1 MRKILLSLLFLLSIT
16 AAAQNIPSRPNP
28 PRLVNDY
35 ANIIGDRQE
44 QALERKLVIYNDTT
58 STQICVITVSD
69 LGNYPVAQYAYEI
82 GEKWGVGNKENNGA
96 LILVKPKND
105 NGKGQVSIQVGYGLE
120 PFVTDAMSKRIIEQ
134 KMIPAFKE
142 NDYYTGIN
150 DAVDMIIA
158 LAAGQFAA
166 ENEESDD
173 SALGIIVV
181 AISLGFVL
189 LVIALIGSKGNNGG
203 GTMSSKT
210 DDDLMKA
217 LFWASIF
224 SNSRSRRSDWG
235 GFSGGSGGF
244 GGGGFGGFGGGHFG
258 GGGASGSW

>member
-1 MRKILLSLLFLLSIT
+1 MRKIFLSLFFLLSIT
-16 AAAQNIPSRPNP
+16 AFSQNIPSRPNP
-28 PRLVNDY
+28 PRLVNDF
-35 ANIIGDRQE
+35 ANIISDRQE

-58 STQICVITVSD
+58 STQICVVTVSD
-69 LGNYPVAQYAYEI
+69 LGIYPIAQFAYEI

-96 LILVKPKND
+96 IILVKPKND

-120 PFVTDAMSKRIIEQ
+120 PYVTDAMSKRIIEQ
-134 KMIPAFKE
+134 NMIPAFKA

-150 DAVDMIIA
+150 DAVDMIIS
-158 LAAGQFAA
+158 LASGQFSA
-166 ENEESDD
+166 EEEESDT
-173 SALGIIVV
+173 LGIIIVI
-181 AISLGFVL
+181 ISLGFIL
-189 LVIALIGSKGNNGG
+189 LVIALLGSKGNNGG
-203 GTMSSKT
+203 GTMSSRDG
-210 DDDLMKA
+210 DDIMKA

-224 SNSRSRRSDWG
+224 SNNRGRNNWG

>member
-1 MRKILLSLLFLLSIT
+1 MRKILLSLLILLSIT

-82 GEKWGVGNKENNGA
+82 GEKWGVGNKKNNGA

-120 PFVTDAMSKRIIEQ
+120 LQLS
-134 KMIPAFKE
+134 
-142 NDYYTGIN
+142 
-150 DAVDMIIA
+150 
-158 LAAGQFAA
+158 
-166 ENEESDD
+166 
-173 SALGIIVV
+173 
-181 AISLGFVL
+181 L
-189 LVIALIGSKGNNGG
+189 LVE
-203 GTMSSKT
+203 
-210 DDDLMKA
+210 
-217 LFWASIF
+217 
-224 SNSRSRRSDWG
+224 
-235 GFSGGSGGF
+235 
-244 GGGGFGGFGGGHFG
+244 
-258 GGGASGSW
+258 

>member
-1 MRKILLSLLFLLSIT
+1 MTLM
-16 AAAQNIPSRPNP
+16 
-28 PRLVNDY
+28 VH
-35 ANIIGDRQE
+35 G
-44 QALERKLVIYNDTT
+44 
-58 STQICVITVSD
+58 
-69 LGNYPVAQYAYEI
+69 
-82 GEKWGVGNKENNGA
+82 
-96 LILVKPKND
+96 
-105 NGKGQVSIQVGYGLE
+105 IQVGYGLE